1 MTVQEAITRKPFEQ
15 EVVSKEIILK
25 YLASKKTPVDY
36 NDFINNRLFKC
47 PVSYARHWWRFY
59 DKTGNKQVD
68 IKNGRFVVG
77 FGGERQS
84 TGVFDSNG
92 ILLFDSDIVYH
103 KQTNLFYVVRKKEK
117 NTYLCR
123 EGKPYESCGAG
134 ILRYQSEYSLE
145 DLVVSQDFKF
155 VSSIRDES
163 KFYDRYVLLYDTE
176 KTMF

>member
-1 MTVQEAITRKPFEQ
+1 MKVQEAITRKPFEQ
-15 EVVSKEIILK
+15 EIVSKEIILK

-36 NDFINNRLFKC
+36 NDFINNRLFKR
-47 PVSYARHWWRFY
+47 PVSYARHWWWFY
-59 DKTGNKQVD
+59 DKTENKQVD
-68 IKNGRFVVG
+68 VKNGKVVVG
-77 FGGERQS
+77 FGGEKQS

-123 EGKPYESCGAG
+123 EGKPYKSCGAG
-134 ILRYQSEYSLE
+134 ILRCHSEYSLE
-145 DLVVSQDFKF
+145 DLAVSQDFKF
-155 VSSIRDES
+155 VSSIWDEA

-176 KTMF
+176 KTIF

>member
-1 MTVQEAITRKPFEQ
+1 MKVQEAITREPFGQ
-15 EVVSKEIILK
+15 EIVSKEIILK

-36 NDFINNRLFKC
+36 DDFINNRLFKR
-47 PVSYARHWWRFY
+47 PTFARHWWWFY
-59 DKTGNKQVD
+59 DKTGNKKID

-77 FGGERQS
+77 DRDERQS

-92 ILLFDSDIVYH
+92 ILLFNDDIVYH

-134 ILRYQSEYSLE
+134 ILRYHSEYSLE

-155 VSSIRDES
+155 VSSIWDEA